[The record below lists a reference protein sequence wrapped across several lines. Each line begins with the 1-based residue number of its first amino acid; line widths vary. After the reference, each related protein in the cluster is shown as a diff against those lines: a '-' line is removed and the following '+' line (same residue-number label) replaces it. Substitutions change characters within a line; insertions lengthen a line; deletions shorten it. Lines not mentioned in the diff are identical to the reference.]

1 MYFQTISMMKQILD
15 TKINMKGHTD
25 SDRNNESNLKLSEA
39 RAKAFVEAITNGG
52 INASWFNAAGFGEE
66 KPIADNSYAFG

>member
-25 SDRNNESNLKLSEA
+25 SDGSIESKLKLSEA
-39 RAKAFVEAITNGG
+39 RAKAVVEAITKGG
-52 INASWFNAAGFGEE
+52 IDASRLCVAGFGE
-66 KPIADNSYAFG
+66 KKTIADNSYAFG

>member
-25 SDRNNESNLKLSEA
+25 SDGSIESKLKLSEA
-39 RAKAFVEAITNGG
+39 RAKAYVQAITNGG
-52 INASWFNAAGFGEE
+52 INASRFSAAGFGE
-66 KPIADNSYAFG
+66 KKTIADNSYAFG

>member
-52 INASWFNAAGFGEE
+52 INAS
-66 KPIADNSYAFG
+66 